1 MTKQCMIKEESTLEQ
16 QDNGS
21 SLILEEK
28 DNEGCFCEKKQCM
41 VGIASIAIGIGGF
54 VIALLL

>member
-1 MTKQCMIKEESTLEQ
+1 MIKEESTLQQ